1 MQSEGETCS
10 TCEADTV
17 DYGMSGVDVSA
28 ETQRRG
34 ENAGTRARRTD
45 GRTGGQTDR
54 ETGQGSSKRLML
66 MEGRSEWGLS
76 ADVVDD
82 QSD

>member
-10 TCEADTV
+10 TCAADTV

-34 ENAGTRARRTD
+34 GVREDAGTRARRTD
-45 GRTGGQTDR
+45 GRTDR

-82 QSD
+82 HSD

>member
-10 TCEADTV
+10 TCAADTV

-45 GRTGGQTDR
+45 GRTDR

-82 QSD
+82 HSD